1 LNLWKPEDEPF
12 MREAITEAMK
22 AEADGDIPVG
32 AVIEKDGVII
42 VRVGNA
48 RKLSDDLI
56 AHVEVLA
63 IREAA
68 KVVGNWRLEGC
79 TLYVTLEPCTMCA
92 GALVL
97 SRLKRVVYGATDP
110 KAGAVESLYTVLGDT
125 RLNHNPEIAGGLLA
139 EESALL
145 LRTFFRARRGKKKAD

>member
-42 VRVGNA
+42 ARAGNA
-48 RKLSDDLI
+48 RKLSDDPT
-56 AHVEVLA
+56 AHAEVLA

>member
-1 LNLWKPEDEPF
+1 MNLWKPEDEPF

-42 VRVGNA
+42 ARAGNA
-48 RKLSDDLI
+48 RKLSDDPT
-56 AHVEVLA
+56 AHAEVLA

>member
-42 VRVGNA
+42 ARAGNA
-48 RKLSDDLI
+48 RKLSDDPT
-56 AHVEVLA
+56 AHAEVLA

-110 KAGAVESLYTVLGDT
+110 KVGAVESLYTVLGDT